1 MRSPAPIRRSSLAAT
16 LAVAALAIAPAPL
29 AAQEEDFS
37 RWEILRDPF
46 PSTGGGGIM
55 IGGYA
60 PAVTGPVC
68 ATDFTATE
76 PDGAVHRNRVEF
88 DAVPTQGGVLCANGR
103 WRSLDGNA
111 SGTTPF
117 RVFFKE
123 GVVRRSP

>member
-1 MRSPAPIRRSSLAAT
+1 
-16 LAVAALAIAPAPL
+16 
-29 AAQEEDFS
+29 
-37 RWEILRDPF
+37 
-46 PSTGGGGIM
+46 M